1 VKSRIPAVEDIQVVV
16 VDMCRVVLAERAQ
29 RVVDTVS
36 LLAGTAA
43 AVQVVVVAGLR
54 QIEEPRILVV
64 EDIQMV
70 VVDICKVLLVERV
83 R

>member
-1 VKSRIPAVEDIQVVV
+1 MVV

>member
-1 VKSRIPAVEDIQVVV
+1 MVV

-43 AVQVVVVAGLR
+43 AAQVVVVAGLR

>member
-1 VKSRIPAVEDIQVVV
+1 VVV